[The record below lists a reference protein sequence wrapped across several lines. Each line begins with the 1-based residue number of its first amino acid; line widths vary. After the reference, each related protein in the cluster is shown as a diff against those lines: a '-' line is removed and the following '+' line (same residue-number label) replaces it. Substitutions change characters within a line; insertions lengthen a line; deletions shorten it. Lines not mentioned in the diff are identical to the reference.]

1 MPTDREDESRNQET
15 VLLVD
20 DEDSVLC
27 SLASLLKLYGFNV
40 LTASDG
46 PTAVL
51 KAKTEKPDL
60 IVLDIM
66 MPDVGGPEVRIE
78 LMKDLAT
85 KSIPLIFLTGLRPPR
100 SKPGMSAG
108 VRVIGKSGDFQELLN
123 AIRETLEKNVRQE
136 KD

>member
-1 MPTDREDESRNQET
+1 MPKTIL
-15 VLLVD
+15 VVD
-20 DEDSVLC
+20 DFPDYVG
-27 SLASLLKLYGFNV
+27 LLEKKLRAEGFNV
-40 LTASDG
+40 LTAADG
-46 PTAVL
+46 PTAIQ
-51 KAKTEKPDL
+51 KAKAERPDL
-60 IVLDIM
+60 IILDIM
-66 MPDVGGPEVRIE
+66 MPDIGGPEVRIE

-85 KSIPLIFLTGLRPPR
+85 KSIPLIFLTGLRPPH